1 MIQHSLQKGLVFVC
15 LLLSVGMSGFKVF
28 AMVQVTLSSRQAE
41 GSRKPFLKLAMIPGM
56 MNLKYV
62 SM

>member
-1 MIQHSLQKGLVFVC
+1 MC